1 MAGFMGKFKN
11 ILKDT
16 ELQAQQEAN
25 KLREKII
32 ENAKFLVVFT
42 GAGVSVESGIP
53 PFTGVGGL

>member
-1 MAGFMGKFKN
+1 MQSKN
-11 ILKDT
+11 NYLEIK
-16 ELQAQQEAN
+16 
-25 KLREKII
+25 KII